1 MVLGKNGDAVEAE
14 LQRILNKMLKSLDKE
29 LDAEESLKVC
39 ARELY
44 DRAVLRDIDY
54 SSSVLGV
61 LEEQEQRLR
70 TEREVL
76 NTIRWKVTG
85 AWIDCERFQYEK
97 RVTAARDGV

>member
-1 MVLGKNGDAVEAE
+1 
-14 LQRILNKMLKSLDKE
+14 MLKSLDKE

-39 ARELY
+39 TRELY
-44 DRAVLRDIDY
+44 DGAVLRDIDY

-76 NTIRWKVTG
+76 NMIRWAVTG
-85 AWIDCERFQYEK
+85 AWIDCEWFQYEK